1 MAGKRCNVSNKAKA
15 NDDEVLN
22 LYKYY
27 IWADSM
33 KTAYENLLER
43 NIREI
48 IPIAKFEAEYNL
60 FISYWFGGLYVV
72 IEGWQEL
79 NLKDKEIDSLLKSPN
94 VNLLRRYRNG
104 VFHFQRDYFDER
116 FMGFLRDGVSRIEWV
131 QVLHGEFERFFVEW
145 SQERRVLI

>member
-1 MAGKRCNVSNKAKA
+1 MRNKAKA
-15 NDDEVLN
+15 NDEEVLN
-22 LYKYY
+22 LYEYF

-43 NIREI
+43 NLREI
-48 IPIAKFEAEYNL
+48 VPIAKFEAEYNL

-79 NLKDKEIDSLLKSPN
+79 NLKDREIDSLLTSPN

-116 FMGFLRDGVSRIEWV
+116 FMGFLRDGVGRIKWV
-131 QVLHGEFERFFVEW
+131 QVLHGEFKRFFVEW
-145 SQERRVLI
+145 SQKHKALISA

>member
-1 MAGKRCNVSNKAKA
+1 VSNKAKA

-22 LYKYY
+22 LYKYF

-33 KTAYENLLER
+33 KTAYENFLDR

-60 FISYWFGGLYVV
+60 FISYWFAGLYVV

-116 FMGFLRDGVSRIEWV
+116 FMGFLRDGVDRIRWV
-131 QVLHGEFERFFVEW
+131 QVLHGQFERFFVEW

>member
-1 MAGKRCNVSNKAKA
+1 MSNKTKA

-22 LYKYY
+22 LYKYF

-33 KTAYENLLER
+33 KTAYENLLDQYT
-43 NIREI
+43 REI
-48 IPIAKFEAEYNL
+48 IPPAKFEAGYNL

-116 FMGFLRDGVSRIEWV
+116 FMGFLRDGVSRIEWM
-131 QVLHGEFERFFVEW
+131 QVLHGEFKRFFVEW
-145 SQERRVLI
+145 SQDCRVFI